1 VILRLGGL
9 MGYDRIAGKYT
20 AGKTTEDAA
29 TNYVHRDDVVGIIER
44 IIELRVK
51 NKIFNVVAPKQSTR
65 KEIYTQN
72 AKKFGF
78 EQTDFKGQKKDAKSL
93 SSEILCD
100 VLKYSFKKEDVR
112 EFWE

>member
-1 VILRLGGL
+1 MFWTWNFYLRFSVRPLNL
-9 MGYDRIAGKYT
+9 IGYD
-20 AGKTTEDAA
+20 
-29 TNYVHRDDVVGIIER
+29 YVHLTPIAE
-44 IIELRVK
+44 
-51 NKIFNVVAPKQSTR
+51 
-65 KEIYTQN
+65 
-72 AKKFGF
+72 KFGF